1 MKNTDEKRGG
11 VFSKGII
18 LLIVIM
24 VVAYALLDGLL
35 RYKSGFGFSDT
46 MTTCWFAFWGVE
58 LVNLVLV
65 RIGKLRHPRDTVG
78 TSPSVGSG
86 SSIGG

>member
-1 MKNTDEKRGG
+1 MNDKKVKEKGI
-11 VFSKGII
+11 FSKGIV
-18 LLIVIM
+18 LLIIVMVIG
-24 VVAYALLDGLL
+24 YALLDGLL
-35 RYKSGFGFSDT
+35 RYKVGYGFSDT

-58 LVNLVLV
+58 LINLVLV

-78 TSPSVGSG
+78 ISSSVDSS

>member
-1 MKNTDEKRGG
+1 MKNTKIKEKDG
-11 VFSKGII
+11 VFSKGIV

-65 RIGKLRHPRDTVG
+65 RIGKLRHPKD
-78 TSPSVGSG
+78 TSPSMGSG